1 MMLEVRATLP
11 CPSPPAWA
19 VLERHLFSL
28 LDQSVSPYL
37 EKYTHPDGSLI
48 WNHPAAHSEDDFY
61 EAYCN
66 WPLLHLMGGGRHLL
80 EIASQGWEG
89 VTRQLTEHGLVHQE
103 YSRRDDQFHQG
114 ESDIFFYLLCLADPQ
129 RAGRVERA
137 RRFAGLYL
145 GEDPEAPNWDAER
158 KLIRSPYNG
167 SGGPGGPFFKG
178 EPSYG
183 WSPGMARYGLPHYDV
198 PGIKNIEDLKDPA
211 LARRMGEYMQ
221 RRMSQ
226 GDVPPNLAVCSLVT
240 NAFMLTGDEKYR
252 RWVLDYVELWAER
265 ARQNQGL
272 LPDNVGLSGQ
282 VGEYCEGHW
291 YGGLYG
297 WTWPHGFYN
306 LQMAALVAASCALLL
321 TGDEGY
327 LELPRRQQDRILELG
342 EVRDLGACDMSLFEH
357 WIGQNLALGADRR
370 TLVVPYR
377 YGDAGWFDYQ
387 PMSPVYPTALWN
399 LSMAPGD
406 WERLETIR
414 RQSNYDWN
422 LTFPFHTKEDAG
434 HEPPWVRYLA
444 GENPGYP
451 EAILQA
457 ACAQV
462 QRRLELIR
470 NDAEASTHRDVHRW
484 QQVNP
489 VTTEA
494 LVQLTMGGPQHLYN
508 GGLLMCRLRYFDALT
523 RRPGLPAD
531 VAALVEKLEPDRTV
545 LRLVNLSP
553 TAERRLVVQAGAFGE
568 HRFTGARCDTLESV
582 YPGQISD
589 YAEPEPLRAGVRETR
604 IDAERF
610 QVILPPATQITLQL
624 GTARWA
630 NRPSCSGPWPAG

>member
-1 MMLEVRATLP
+1 MIELCATLP
-11 CPSPPAWA
+11 CAAPPAWA

-28 LDQSVSPYL
+28 LDQSVHPYL
-37 EKYTHPDGSLI
+37 EKYTRPDGSLI
-48 WNHPAAHSEDDFY
+48 FGNSPGGSEDDFY
-61 EAYCN
+61 EAYYN
-66 WPLLHLMGGGRHLL
+66 WPLLHLMGGGGHLL
-80 EIASQGWEG
+80 EGAAQGWEG
-89 VTRQLTEHGLVHQE
+89 ITRQLTQYGLVHQE
-103 YSRRDDQFHQG
+103 YARRDDQFHQG

-129 RAGRVERA
+129 RAGQLERA

-145 GEDPEAPNWDAER
+145 GEDPEAPNWDPEQ

-167 SGGPGGPFFKG
+167 SGGPGGPFFRG

-198 PGIKNIEDLKDPA
+198 PGIRAIEDLKDPA

-221 RRMSQ
+221 RRMSR
-226 GDVPPNLAVCSLVT
+226 GDVAPNLAVCSLVT
-240 NAFMLTGDEKYR
+240 NAYMMTGEEKYR
-252 RWVLDYVELWAER
+252 RWVLDYVEVWAER

-282 VGEYCEGHW
+282 VGEYIEGHW

-306 LQMAALVAASCALLL
+306 LQMAALVAASCACLL

-327 LELPRRQQDRILELG
+327 FELPRLQQGRILELG
-342 EVRDLGACDMSLFEH
+342 QLRSLDQCDMSLAEH
-357 WIGQNLALGADRR
+357 WIGHYLALGAQRC

-387 PMSPVYPTALWN
+387 PMSPIYPVTLWQM
-399 LSMAPGD
+399 SMAAGD
-406 WERLETIR
+406 WETVEAVR

-422 LTFPFHTKEDAG
+422 LVFPFHTKEDAG

-451 EAILQA
+451 EAMLQA

-470 NDAEASTHRDVHRW
+470 NDAEAATHRDVHRW

-494 LVQLTMGGPQHLYN
+494 LVQLTLGGPQHLYN
-508 GGLLMCRLRYFDALT
+508 GGLLLCRLRYFDAIQH
-523 RRPGLPAD
+523 RPGLPAE
-531 VAALVEKLEPDRTV
+531 VAALVEKVESGNTV

-553 TAERRLVVQAGAFGE
+553 LAERRVVVQAGAFGE
-568 HRFTGARCDTLESV
+568 HRFTGARYDALESA
-582 YPGQISD
+582 YPGKISD
-589 YAEPEPLRAGVRETR
+589 YAEPEAVRGGLREAR
-604 IDAERF
+604 IDAARF
-610 QVILPPATQITLQL
+610 QVALPPSTQIRLEL

-630 NRPSCSGPWPAG
+630 NRPSYGRP